1 MKNIEVKITIPESE
15 WSNWYD
21 AQLGIE
27 ALKNSLR
34 IDIDQQIYQ
43 MGINTFDIKVT
54 IKENE

>member
-21 AQLGIE
+21 AELGLE

-54 IKENE
+54 IEENE